1 MNLLK
6 SLNSRTANFALLFF
20 VLNVNVCAMGNRQ
33 TEPEPVP
40 QAPQFFINEAEKITF
55 AGESPEPVLSEQSA
69 AEPEQ
74 ARPEITRAEQVM
86 RALAAAYPRQIE
98 RAEFRNNDWAV
109 LMRGTWYYYA
119 GGRILPEDLREN
131 AADFSSQ
138 PFYSYPEELPVWRNP
153 TPEEQERYRNTSNN
167 RSANPPRRSPHF
179 FDDLW
184 RAHDRN
190 ESYER
195 VKTLR
200 FLGLSTMVHYLIL
213 EELSLVEEHIFAA
226 AKTDPQVQAWINSL
240 SSLEGWSWRNIAE
253 TQSRSYHSYGLA
265 IDLIPRSWGGRETY
279 WLWTTRTRADWWNV
293 SYNNRFHPP
302 DAVIKAFEKF
312 GFIWGGKWTLY
323 DTMHFEYRP
332 EILLLSGM
340 APEMSR

>member
-1 MNLLK
+1 MNLK
-6 SLNSRTANFALLFF
+6 KNSSGGIIFLSLLFF
-20 VLNVNVCAMGNRQ
+20 VLNANVCAMGSRQ
-33 TEPEPVP
+33 VVPEPVS
-40 QAPQFFINEAEKITF
+40 QAPQFFFSEAENF
-55 AGESPEPVLSEQSA
+55 AST
-69 AEPEQ
+69 PEQ
-74 ARPEITRAEQVM
+74 PESVPPGQSMTEQTDPEITRAEQVM
-86 RALAAAYPRQIE
+86 KALAAAYPRQVE
-98 RAEFRNNDWAV
+98 RAEFRDNDWAV

-119 GGRILPEDLREN
+119 GGRILPENLREN
-131 AADFSSQ
+131 AAGYTSQ
-138 PFYSYPEELPVWRNP
+138 PFYNYPAELPPWRDP
-153 TPEEQERYRNTSNN
+153 TPEEQVRYSSTSSNRNS
-167 RSANPPRRSPHF
+167 NPPRRSPHF

-184 RAHDRN
+184 RAHDRD

-240 SSLEGWSWRNIAE
+240 NTLEGWSWRNIAE

-265 IDLIPRSWGGRETY
+265 IDLVPRTWGGRETY

-312 GFIWGGKWTLY
+312 GFIWGGKWALY

-332 EILLLSGM
+332 EILILSGM
-340 APEMSR
+340 SPEMSR